1 MKMILSNFCF
11 PKFQISA
18 KDALK
23 DGAPKGVDCFFDNI
37 GNEDSVTVIK
47 HMNKFGRIAVCGA
60 ISTYNDGEPP
70 KLSPTNAVFIGNVR
84 IFKI

>member
-1 MKMILSNFCF
+1 M
-11 PKFQISA
+11 
-18 KDALK
+18 DALK

-47 HMNKFGRIAVCGA
+47 HMNTFGRIAVCGA
-60 ISTYNDGEPP
+60 ISTYNVGEPP
-70 KLSPTNAVFIGNVR
+70 KLSATNAVFIGKVG

>member
-1 MKMILSNFCF
+1 M
-11 PKFQISA
+11 
-18 KDALK
+18 K

-70 KLSPTNAVFIGNVR
+70 KLSPTNAVFIGKVG

>member
-1 MKMILSNFCF
+1 M
-11 PKFQISA
+11 
-18 KDALK
+18 K

-47 HMNKFGRIAVCGA
+47 NMNTFGRIAVCGA
-60 ISTYNDGEPP
+60 ISTYNVGEPP

-84 IFKI
+84 IFKT